1 MARKFSDKEI
11 RKECRVMVNHKCKQQ
26 AWYIGQ
32 HGILVGYDIGAPYPC
47 RVRFDYNNIGVFWP
61 RELDKV
67 VPDVET

>member
-1 MARKFSDKEI
+1 
-11 RKECRVMVNHKCKQQ
+11 MVNHKCKQQ

-61 RELDKV
+61 RELDKE